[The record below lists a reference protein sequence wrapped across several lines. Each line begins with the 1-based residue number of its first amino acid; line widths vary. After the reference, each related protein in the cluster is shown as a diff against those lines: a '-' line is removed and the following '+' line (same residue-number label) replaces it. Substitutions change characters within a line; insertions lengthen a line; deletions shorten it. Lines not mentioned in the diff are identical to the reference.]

1 MRDHE
6 KKQIIVQALRAQ
18 LTTNKNKGA
27 KINFANM
34 SFWPTGGQGEM
45 RNAEP
50 F

>member
-1 MRDHE
+1 MK

-34 SFWPTGGQGEM
+34 SLHTYIHTYIHTLFVM
-45 RNAEP
+45 
-50 F
+50 